1 MDRISDDIQPGGRR
15 RSPCS
20 ALLVGTQRRAHK
32 LTTSALVRRIHRLAV
47 LAWLPLALGGCAY
60 LPALPSLP
68 SLQPGESFLGVITPY
83 RMDIVQGNVV
93 TQELAAR
100 VQPGMTRTQVRDL
113 LGSPMLTDPFHADR
127 WDYIFTIKRQGTAPQ
142 RREVVAHFK
151 GDRLERLDARD
162 LPTEREF
169 VASISRP
176 IKVSRSAPI
185 ALTDEEIKALPRP
198 PAPAAEP
205 MVPMGAVRS
214 YPPLEP

>member
-1 MDRISDDIQPGGRR
+1 M
-15 RSPCS
+15 
-20 ALLVGTQRRAHK
+20 
-32 LTTSALVRRIHRLAV
+32 TTSAHVRRITRLAA

-60 LPALPSLP
+60 LPSLP
-68 SLQPGESFLGVITPY
+68 SLQSGESFLGVITPY

-100 VQPGMTRTQVRDL
+100 VQPGMTRAQVRDL

-142 RREVVAHFK
+142 RRDVVAHFK
-151 GDRLERLDARD
+151 GDRLERLDAKD

-169 VASISRP
+169 VAAISRP
-176 IKVSRSAPI
+176 LTGSRNTPI
-185 ALTDEEIKALPRP
+185 ALTDAQIQALPKP
-198 PAPAAEP
+198 PAPAPEP
-205 MVPMGAVRS
+205 SVPMGAVRS

>member
-1 MDRISDDIQPGGRR
+1 M
-15 RSPCS
+15 
-20 ALLVGTQRRAHK
+20 
-32 LTTSALVRRIHRLAV
+32 TTSAHVRRICRIPHLAT

-60 LPALPSLP
+60 LPALPSLQ
-68 SLQPGESFLGVITPY
+68 SGESFLGVITPY

-100 VQPGMTRTQVRDL
+100 VQPGMTRAQVRDL

-142 RREVVAHFK
+142 RRDVVAHFK
-151 GDRLERLDARD
+151 GDRLERLDAKD

-169 VASISRP
+169 VAAISRP
-176 IKVSRSAPI
+176 LTGSRSAPI
-185 ALTDEEIKALPRP
+185 ALTDEQIKALPKP

-205 MVPMGAVRS
+205 SAPMGAVRS

>member
-1 MDRISDDIQPGGRR
+1 MNI
-15 RSPCS
+15 
-20 ALLVGTQRRAHK
+20 AAH
-32 LTTSALVRRIHRLAV
+32 VRRIFHLAA
-47 LAWLPLALGGCAY
+47 LAWLPMVLGGCAY

-68 SLQPGESFLGVITPY
+68 SLQSGESFLGVITPY

-100 VQPGMTRTQVRDL
+100 VQPGMTRAQVRDL

-142 RREVVAHFK
+142 RRDVVAHFK
-151 GDRLERLDARD
+151 GDRLERLDAKD
-162 LPTEREF
+162 LPTERDF

-176 IKVSRSAPI
+176 LANQRSLQI
-185 ALTDEEIKALPRP
+185 TLTDAQIQALPKP
-198 PAPAAEP
+198 PAPAPAP
-205 MVPMGAVRS
+205 SVPMGAVRS